1 MSIEIKWAYW
11 NMTNPEEIMKMFRTM
26 NKQDIVPGIEEFVEQ
41 EKTHISE
48 PEDPLTVHIISE
60 EGESVRH
67 N

>member
-1 MSIEIKWAYW
+1 
-11 NMTNPEEIMKMFRTM
+11 MTNPEEIMKMFRTM